1 MSSATRN
8 AIYDALV
15 DRLGAATFAEPV
27 NGQSN
32 FVTVSKRLKLWT
44 NVDVTL
50 QPYLCVT
57 IHKESYRNQA
67 NNLPRIRVI
76 PAMLYIYAPTG
87 DPADSTVSGSEVLNT
102 IRDALDVQMLPDDI
116 AQNRLTLG
124 GLVNRVI
131 IDGEQFVDPG
141 DLDGQALLIISASI
155 LLP

>member
-1 MSSATRN
+1 MASASRN

-15 DRLGAATFAEPV
+15 ERLGAATFAQPV
-27 NGQSN
+27 NGQSA

-44 NVDVTL
+44 GVDASL

-57 IHKESYRNQA
+57 VHKESYRNQA

-76 PAMLYIYAPTG
+76 PAMIYIYAPTG
-87 DPADSTVSGSEVLNT
+87 DPADSTTSGSEVLNI
-102 IRDALDVQMLPDDI
+102 IRDAIDVQMLPDDVL
-116 AQNRLTLG
+116 QNRLTLG
-124 GLVNRVI
+124 GLVNHVI

-141 DLDGQALLIISASI
+141 DLDGQALLILSASI